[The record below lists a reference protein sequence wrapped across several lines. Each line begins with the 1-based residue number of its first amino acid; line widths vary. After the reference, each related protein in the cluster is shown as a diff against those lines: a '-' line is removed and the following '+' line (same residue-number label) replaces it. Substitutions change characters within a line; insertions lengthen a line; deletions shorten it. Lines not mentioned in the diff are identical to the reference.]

1 VRKFRPVMLATL
13 SFTLFAATAV
23 ATHAQSDCTALNPA
37 KGEGKFTG
45 QISTPPDGSSMTVT
59 YADQSVLVHYNNSLT
74 VCQGGQPASLD
85 ALKQGASVS
94 VFGPLRHNGKNM
106 EIDAARIFVAGRPQ
120 TAQPSPEPARQN
132 TQQTQPP
139 NVQRMQPPNAQQTQP
154 PSPQQAQPLTTGLR
168 PIPNSVILGGGTH
181 AETMQRLH
189 VVRTYAL
196 SDLRTN
202 SQVTLGVAR
211 LNFHPMLGN
220 PRALF
225 NVAQKLRALPQ
236 HVQLKE
242 DSSEISEVEQGLVI
256 HHVLTYQ
263 ILPGKC
269 SDSGVRAQMASAGIE
284 CFTRGSTSER
294 VAEFSSPRSPRYVAD
309 PQRRQA
315 AIAAYQR
322 NSALGAADAS
332 KHIADLRKALADP
345 TQRAAISAQVGQA
358 EATRMG
364 SLTDDQL
371 KEELINSSVQHFEE
385 TMFVPKVESTTYLH
399 PEHALSIA
407 ASPAEMAAAKQLLSK
422 GVPEHGASPSNFPK
436 LLKVVPNHPV
446 GFTKTPQ
453 ADKVA
458 DVDFGPYIFLTG
470 FTFGQD
476 YEWNWKAE
484 TTINW
489 CIVGCS
495 STYGVYLNA
504 GFGYGFGL
512 RFPFQTQLKYHTVV
526 HANNSAEANVTANFK
541 PIQGTDDDFLS
552 AGISPDQLFDA
563 QELVA
568 QIGAHWGY
576 SVNLPG
582 FGDSHQDY
590 FGGNLADAL
599 PPNYDHGHFLPPA
612 PGVPVFFPNVV
623 DNADILMGFLN
634 YGVVGAQLFPAV
646 DLSLFSNKLQFTL
659 NDEILNRQT
668 QVTSTKQ
675 TVPLGVSF
683 ATVGSQSHFSF
694 GNPVYNLEFSLTPGL
709 SPRIFVD
716 LDVWSDHWDFPIWF
730 PQLTVDFPPNGIDF
744 GCHAGTTC
752 VLDFQPVYNASTG
765 QDTNIKKEEDV
776 ADKTLTDSGC
786 QRVNGQEG
794 NYLCPVKGM
803 LGLCQAMLKN
813 NAVLSCAPLVPNVVD
828 EILKRGHC
836 TGNNADY
843 LCPKDMMGLCGV
855 YLKNQEILSCTQAK

>member
-1 VRKFRPVMLATL
+1 MRGIMKK
-13 SFTLFAATAV
+13 LFAAMLASLFFTALFV
-23 ATHAQSDCTALNPA
+23 ATALAQSDCSALNPA
-37 KGEGKFTG
+37 KGEGKLTG
-45 QISTPPDGSSMTVT
+45 QISTTPDGSSMTVT
-59 YADQSVLVHYNNSLT
+59 YADQSVLVHYSNSVT
-74 VCQGGQPASLD
+74 VCQGGQPASVD

-94 VFGPLRHNGKNM
+94 VFGALRRNGKNT

-120 TAQPSPEPARQN
+120 TAQPSPEPARPNPQP
-132 TQQTQPP
+132 TQPP
-139 NVQRMQPPNAQQTQP
+139 NAKQTQP
-154 PSPQQAQPLTTGLR
+154 SNPQPTQPPTMGLR
-168 PIPNSVILGGGTH
+168 PIPNSMILGGGTH

-196 SDLRTN
+196 SDLRSN
-202 SQVTLGVAR
+202 SQVTLGAAR
-211 LNFHPMLGN
+211 LNFSPMLNN

-225 NVAQKLRALPQ
+225 NVAQKLRAMPQ
-236 HVQLKE
+236 HVQIKE

-269 SDSGVRAQMASAGIE
+269 SDSGAKAQLASAGIE
-284 CFTRGSTSER
+284 CFTRGSASER
-294 VAEFSSPRSPRYVAD
+294 VAEFSKPGSPRYVAD
-309 PQRRQA
+309 PAKRQA

-322 NSALGAADAS
+322 NSALGATDTS

-358 EATRMG
+358 ETARMS
-364 SLTDDQL
+364 SLSDDQL

-385 TMFVPKVESTTYLH
+385 TMYVPKVESTNYLH
-399 PEHALSIA
+399 PEHPLSIA

-436 LLKVVPNHPV
+436 LLKVVPNHPA
-446 GFTKTPQ
+446 GLTKTPE
-453 ADKVA
+453 ADKVS

-470 FTFGQD
+470 FTFGHD
-476 YEWNWKAE
+476 YEWKWSAE

-512 RFPFQTQLKYHTVV
+512 RFPFQAQLKYHTVV
-526 HANNSAEANVTANFK
+526 HANNSAEANVTGNFK

-582 FGDSHQDY
+582 FGDSHEDY
-590 FGGNLADAL
+590 FGGNIADAL
-599 PPNYDHGHFLPPA
+599 PPAYDHGHFLPPA

-623 DNADILMGFLN
+623 DNADILLGLLN

-659 NDEILNRQT
+659 NDEIRNRQT
-668 QVTSTKQ
+668 PLTSSGQ
-675 TVPLGVSF
+675 TVPLGVSST
-683 ATVGSQSHFSF
+683 TVGSQSHFSF

-765 QDTNIKKEEDV
+765 QDTNIKKEEDA
-776 ADKTLTDSGC
+776 ADRTLTGGGC
-786 QRVNGQEG
+786 QHVNGQEG
-794 NYLCPVKGM
+794 SYLCPVKGM

-813 NAVLSCAPLVPNVVD
+813 GAVSSCGPLVPTVVD

-836 TGNNADY
+836 SDNNADY
-843 LCPKDMMGLCGV
+843 VCPHDMMGLCGV
-855 YLKNQEILSCTQAK
+855 YLKNQEILSCTQSK

>member
-1 VRKFRPVMLATL
+1 MKK
-13 SFTLFAATAV
+13 LFAAMLASLFFTALFV
-23 ATHAQSDCTALNPA
+23 ATALAQSDCSALNPA
-37 KGEGKFTG
+37 KGEGKLTG
-45 QISTPPDGSSMTVT
+45 QISTTPDGSSMTVT
-59 YADQSVLVHYNNSLT
+59 YADQSVLVHYSNSVT
-74 VCQGGQPASLD
+74 VCQGGQPASVD

-94 VFGPLRHNGKNM
+94 VFGALRRNGKNT

-120 TAQPSPEPARQN
+120 TAQPSPEPARPNPQP
-132 TQQTQPP
+132 TQPP
-139 NVQRMQPPNAQQTQP
+139 NAKQTQP
-154 PSPQQAQPLTTGLR
+154 SNPQPTQPPTMGLR
-168 PIPNSVILGGGTH
+168 PIPNSMILGGGTH

-196 SDLRTN
+196 SDLRSN
-202 SQVTLGVAR
+202 SQVTLGAAR
-211 LNFHPMLGN
+211 LNFSPMLNN

-225 NVAQKLRALPQ
+225 NVAQKLRAMPQ
-236 HVQLKE
+236 HVQIKE

-269 SDSGVRAQMASAGIE
+269 SDSGAKAQLASAGIE
-284 CFTRGSTSER
+284 CFTRGSASER
-294 VAEFSSPRSPRYVAD
+294 VAEFSKPGSPRYVAD
-309 PQRRQA
+309 PAKRQA

-322 NSALGAADAS
+322 NSALGATDTS

-358 EATRMG
+358 ETARMS
-364 SLTDDQL
+364 SLSDDQL

-385 TMFVPKVESTTYLH
+385 TMYVPKVESTNYLH
-399 PEHALSIA
+399 PEHPLSIA

-436 LLKVVPNHPV
+436 LLKVVPNHPA
-446 GFTKTPQ
+446 GLTKTPE
-453 ADKVA
+453 ADKVS

-470 FTFGQD
+470 FTFGHD
-476 YEWNWKAE
+476 YEWKWSAE

-512 RFPFQTQLKYHTVV
+512 RFPFQAQLKYHTVV
-526 HANNSAEANVTANFK
+526 HANNSAEANVTGNFK

-582 FGDSHQDY
+582 FGDSHEDY
-590 FGGNLADAL
+590 FGGNIADAL
-599 PPNYDHGHFLPPA
+599 PPAYDHGHFLPPA

-623 DNADILMGFLN
+623 DNADILLGLLN

-659 NDEILNRQT
+659 NDEIRNRQT
-668 QVTSTKQ
+668 PLTSSGQ
-675 TVPLGVSF
+675 TVPLGVSST
-683 ATVGSQSHFSF
+683 TVGSQSHFSF

-765 QDTNIKKEEDV
+765 QDTNIKKEEDA
-776 ADKTLTDSGC
+776 ADRTLTGGGC
-786 QRVNGQEG
+786 QHVNGQEG
-794 NYLCPVKGM
+794 SYLCPVKGM

-813 NAVLSCAPLVPNVVD
+813 GAVSSCGPLVPTVVD

-836 TGNNADY
+836 SDNNADY
-843 LCPKDMMGLCGV
+843 VCPHDMMGLCGV
-855 YLKNQEILSCTQAK
+855 YLKNQEILSCTQSK

>member
-1 VRKFRPVMLATL
+1 MRKFRPVMLATL
-13 SFTLFAATAV
+13 SFTLFAATTV
-23 ATHAQSDCTALNPA
+23 ATHAQSDCSALNPA

-45 QISTPPDGSSMTVT
+45 QISTAPDGSSLTVT
-59 YADQSVLVHYNNSLT
+59 YADQSVLVHYSNSVT

-85 ALKQGASVS
+85 ALKQGASVT
-94 VFGPLRHNGKNM
+94 VFGPQRRNGKNI
-106 EIDAARIFVAGRPQ
+106 EIDAARFFVAGRPQ
-120 TAQPSPEPARQN
+120 TAQPRPEPARPN
-132 TQQTQPP
+132 TQPTQRP
-139 NVQRMQPPNAQQTQP
+139 
-154 PSPQQAQPLTTGLR
+154 TTGAH

-211 LNFHPMLGN
+211 LNFHPMLEN

-225 NVAQKLRALPQ
+225 NVAQKLRAMPQ

-242 DSSEISEVEQGLVI
+242 ESSEISEVEQGLVI
-256 HHVLTYQ
+256 HHILTYQ
-263 ILPGKC
+263 ILPAKC
-269 SDSGVRAQMASAGIE
+269 SDSGARAQLASAGIE

-294 VAEFSSPRSPRYVAD
+294 VAEFSSPGSPRYVAD
-309 PQRRQA
+309 PQKRQA
-315 AIAAYQR
+315 AIAAFQR
-322 NSALGAADAS
+322 NSALSTADVS

-345 TQRAAISAQVGQA
+345 TQRAAITAQVGQA
-358 EATRMG
+358 EAARMD

-385 TMFVPKVESTTYLH
+385 TMFVPKVESTESVH
-399 PEHALSIA
+399 PEHPLSIA
-407 ASPAEMAAAKQLLSK
+407 ASQAEMAAAKQLLSK

-436 LLKVVPNHPV
+436 LLKVVPSHPV
-446 GFTKTPQ
+446 GLTKTPE

-458 DVDFGPYIFLTG
+458 DVDLGTNIFLTG
-470 FTFGQD
+470 FTLGHMV
-476 YEWNWKAE
+476 YEWKWSAE

-489 CIVGCS
+489 CVVGCS

-504 GFGYGFGL
+504 GLGYGLGL
-512 RFPFQTQLKYHTVV
+512 RFPIQTQLKYHAVV
-526 HANNSAEANVTANFK
+526 HANNSAEAKVTANFK

-568 QIGAHWGY
+568 QLDAYWGY
-576 SVNLPG
+576 SVNLPLLSQ
-582 FGDSHQDY
+582 SHEDH
-590 FGGNLADAL
+590 FGGNIADEL
-599 PPNYDHGHFLPPA
+599 PPAYDHGHFLPPA

-623 DNADILMGFLN
+623 DNADILLGLLN

-668 QVTSTKQ
+668 SVTSSGQ
-675 TVPLGVSF
+675 TVPLGVGST
-683 ATVGSQSHFSF
+683 TVGSQSHFSF
-694 GNPVYNLEFSLTPGL
+694 GYPVYNLEFGLTPGL

-716 LDVWSDHWDFPIWF
+716 IDVWSDHWDWPIWF
-730 PQLTVDFPPNGIDF
+730 PQLTVDFPPNGVDF
-744 GCHAGTTC
+744 GFHAGTTC
-752 VLDFQPVYNASTG
+752 VLDFQPLYNASTG
-765 QDTNIKKEEDV
+765 QDTNMKKEEDA
-776 ADKTLTDSGC
+776 ADRTLQGGGC
-786 QRVNGQEG
+786 QRVNNQEG

-813 NAVLSCAPLVPNVVD
+813 GAVSSCGPLVPTVVD

-843 LCPKDMMGLCGV
+843 ACPHDMMGLCGV